1 MGNLQIEIGFEDI
14 ELAEA
19 KALIEKIE
27 QFVAANPKAKVKNLR
42 FD

>member
-1 MGNLQIEIGFEDI
+1 MGNLHIEISFEDI

-19 KALIEKIE
+19 KAIIEKIE
-27 QFVAANPKAKVKNLR
+27 QFTATNPKAKVNNLR